1 MTPTW
6 CTDNVLDVFPKRL
19 LRHAYTQPHKPIL
32 AFLDEQESVQQSW
45 TFAELDRRARAI
57 ATHLQARGLREKTV
71 GLAYPSGLEF
81 VAAFCGALYAGAIA
95 VPMPLP
101 RSRGN
106 DERTATIL
114 EDSGATLVL
123 TNAAHRSV
131 IEKQLGSTGSTLEIA
146 ASDSLP
152 DESNKW
158 TPETWRQDQLALLQY
173 TSGSTRLPRGVMIS
187 HGNLAANLESLR
199 EMLRTHPNSVGV
211 SWLPLFHDMGLIA
224 GVLEPLWVGYSAY
237 LMTPASLVQSP
248 MRWLRAFTRYR
259 GTIGGG
265 PNFGYQAC
273 VDAAKTSGT
282 GGLDLSSWEL
292 AWNGAEPIRPDTLEA
307 FRKTFAP
314 VGLRQ
319 DSLTPSYGLAES
331 TLLVTTNNGDMP
343 AHDLV
348 VDEDE
353 LRHGRVRPCAAGAP
367 RAKRLIAS
375 GRPGSGIHVR
385 IVDPETRREKGAQQ
399 VGEIWVSSDSVGK
412 GYWQKQADTITTF
425 RAHLDSSE
433 GPFLRTG
440 DLGFLEGGELFVTGR
455 LKDVLVIR
463 GANYY
468 PHDLE
473 HTVESSHRALRPDA
487 GIVIGLEDGPGV
499 RVVAVQEVRRDC
511 WRSVRP
517 DEICEAIRRAVAR
530 EHQLAL
536 QGVVLLKPYGIPKT
550 SSGKVQRGRCRADL
564 ENRELP
570 VLHEWW
576 APATGQTAP
585 IDFNR
590 EPLTQPGTL
599 ERQLVDWLRRE
610 LGIED
615 LGWKT
620 PLMDLGI
627 DSLKGVE
634 LGNALAAAFTYSFP
648 ATLLIDYPTVEAL
661 AEMIRREVLRKAEEP
676 ETAAEPPSALAA
688 EIAALNEN
696 ELDAALQKSI
706 EKVLARGAGQA

>member
-1 MTPTW
+1 MIPIW
-6 CTDNVLDVFPKRL
+6 CGDEASDLFPNRL
-19 LRHAYTQPHKPIL
+19 QRHAHAHQNQPIL

-45 TFAELDRRARAI
+45 TFAELDQRARAI
-57 ATHLQARGLREKTV
+57 AVHLQARGLREQTV

-95 VPMPLP
+95 VPMSLP
-101 RSRGN
+101 RSHGS
-106 DERTATIL
+106 DERASTIL
-114 EDSGATLVL
+114 ADSGSSLLL
-123 TNAAHRSV
+123 TCGAHRSV
-131 IEKQLGSTGSTLEIA
+131 IEKQLKAAGLPVEIVA
-146 ASDSLP
+146 TDSLP
-152 DESNKW
+152 DESDKW
-158 TPETWRQDQLALLQY
+158 TPGKWLEGQLAFLQY

-199 EMLRTHPNSVGV
+199 EMLRTHRDSVGV

-237 LMTPASLVQSP
+237 LMTPATFVQSP

-282 GGLDLSSWEL
+282 SGLDLSSWEL

-319 DSLTPSYGLAES
+319 NSLTPSFGLAEA
-331 TLLVTTNNGDMP
+331 TLLVTTNNGDTP
-343 AHDLV
+343 AYELV
-348 VDEDE
+348 VDEQE
-353 LRHGRVRPCAAGAP
+353 LRLGRVHPCAAGAP
-367 RAKRLIAS
+367 RAKRLVAS
-375 GRPGSGIHVR
+375 GRPGTGTDVR
-385 IVDPETRREKGAQQ
+385 IVDPETRREKSAQH

-412 GYWQKQADTITTF
+412 GYWRKQVDTVVTF
-425 RAHLDSSE
+425 RAYLDTGE
-433 GPFLRTG
+433 GPFLHTG
-440 DLGFLEGGELFVTGR
+440 DLGFLEGGELFVTSR

-473 HTVESSHRALRPDA
+473 HTVESSHPALRPDA
-487 GIVIGLEDGPGV
+487 GIVVGLEDGRGV
-499 RVVAVQEVRRDC
+499 RVVAAQEVRRDC
-511 WRSVRP
+511 WRSIRP
-517 DEICEAIRRAVAR
+517 NEVCEAIRRAVAR

-536 QGVVLLKPYGIPKT
+536 AGVVLLKPYGIPKT
-550 SSGKVQRGRCRADL
+550 SSGKVQRGRCRAAL
-564 ENRELP
+564 EERDLP

-576 APATGQTAP
+576 APAAGQTAP
-585 IDFNR
+585 IDFNG
-590 EPLTQPGTL
+590 EPLTQPGVL

-610 LGIED
+610 LGIAD
-615 LGWKT
+615 LGWNT
-620 PLMDLGI
+620 PLMELGI

-661 AEMIRREVLRKAEEP
+661 AGMIRRDVLSKGEKAETAP
-676 ETAAEPPSALAA
+676 EQPSPLAA
-688 EIAALNEN
+688 EIAALNES
-696 ELDAALQKSI
+696 ELDTALQRSI
-706 EKVLARGAGQA
+706 EKALARSAGQA